1 MAGEGIWEVIRQQVE
16 NVIASEPVMESFL
29 KKVVLDRQSLSDS
42 VAYNL
47 ATKFGN
53 EHIPHDKIHTILSN
67 AYNADEEIIAAI
79 EEDIMAVYDRDP
91 ACTSYFAPLLFFK
104 GFLSLQTYRAAHHLI
119 TNNQHGTALYLQ
131 SRASELFGAD
141 IHPSAKIGTGI
152 MIDHATGVVIGET
165 AVIGNDVSML
175 HGVTLGGSGKEGGD
189 RHPKI
194 GNGVLISVGA
204 KVLGNI
210 RVGDCAK
217 IGGGSV
223 VLTDVPAY
231 STVVGVPAK
240 VIGKVSTPEPSREM
254 DHNIGKDI

>member
-1 MAGEGIWEVIRQQVE
+1 MAGEGIWKVIRQQVE
-16 NVIASEPVMESFL
+16 NVIASEPVMKSFF
-29 KKVVLDRQSLSDS
+29 KKVVLDRQSLPDS

-53 EHIPHDKIHTILSN
+53 EHIPHDKIHTILLN
-67 AYNADEEIIAAI
+67 AYNADKAIIAAI

-91 ACTSYFAPLLFFK
+91 ACTSLFAPLLFFK

-119 TNNQHGTALYLQ
+119 TNNQYGTALYLQ

-175 HGVTLGGSGKEGGD
+175 HGVTLGGSGKVGGD
-189 RHPKI
+189 RHP
-194 GNGVLISVGA
+194 
-204 KVLGNI
+204 
-210 RVGDCAK
+210 
-217 IGGGSV
+217 
-223 VLTDVPAY
+223 
-231 STVVGVPAK
+231 
-240 VIGKVSTPEPSREM
+240 
-254 DHNIGKDI
+254 